1 MLNPVVRRNGIAV
14 LIDTKIKAGR
24 EVEGRN
30 RKHPRS
36 EERRGIF
43 ADRSVSRDLNI
54 VKVGEG
60 KQRAVRYHGVPRN
73 SAKQILG
80 DAWRRARYIAEGPG
94 FPRPSG
100 CLA

>member
-1 MLNPVVRRNGIAV
+1 MLKPLVRRNGIAV
-14 LIDTKIKAGR
+14 LVNTKIKAGR

-43 ADRSVSRDLNI
+43 ADRSLSRDLNI

-60 KQRAVRYHGVPRN
+60 SNGRSRYHGGPLETAR
-73 SAKQILG
+73 SRFLATLG
-80 DAWRRARYIAEGPG
+80 GGRATLPKAQA
-94 FPRPSG
+94 FPDLR
-100 CLA
+100 AA